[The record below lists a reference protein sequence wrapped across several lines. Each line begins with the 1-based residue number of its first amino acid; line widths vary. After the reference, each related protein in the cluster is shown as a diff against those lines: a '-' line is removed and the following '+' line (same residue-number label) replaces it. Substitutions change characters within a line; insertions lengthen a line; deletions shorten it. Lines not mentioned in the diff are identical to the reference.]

1 MDTMPSFLRKESL
14 EIHPFYVLP
23 EKLPIPTMK
32 NGMDLDIQKDLKGD
46 QIPVAGRL
54 MALVDAYDALTSKR
68 VYKSQISHEEA
79 VQIILEGKGSH
90 FDPDVVD
97 AFMKVKEN
105 FRQIALTYTDS

>member
-1 MDTMPSFLRKESL
+1 
-14 EIHPFYVLP
+14 
-23 EKLPIPTMK
+23 
-32 NGMDLDIQKDLKGD
+32 
-46 QIPVAGRL
+46 

-68 VYKSQISHEEA
+68 VYKSQLSPEEA

-105 FRQIALTYTDS
+105 FRQIAMTFTDSQERARLWPALETKVNEN